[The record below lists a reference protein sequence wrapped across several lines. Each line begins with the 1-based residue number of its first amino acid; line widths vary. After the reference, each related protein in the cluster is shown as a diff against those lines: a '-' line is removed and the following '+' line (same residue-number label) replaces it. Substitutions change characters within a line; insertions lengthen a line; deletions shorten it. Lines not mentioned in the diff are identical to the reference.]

1 MLRAAAR
8 RFTIILV
15 GILAGTGVPGALLG
29 LAIGSGLRRSLSVT
43 YYSVG
48 AALLVGTVVTGVKGP
63 FRAEYSTEPGPL
75 GRLLAPRSIRSATTD
90 ERLEGQRLAVFLFV
104 IGMIVLVIGAALDP
118 IHNNF

>member
-8 RFTIILV
+8 RFTIILG

-29 LAIGSGLRRSLSVT
+29 FAIGSGLRRSLSVT

-48 AALLVGTVVTGVKGP
+48 AALLVGTVIIGIKGP
-63 FRAEYSTEPGPL
+63 IRAEYSTEPGPL
-75 GRLLAPRSIRSATTD
+75 GRLLAPRSLRAATTD
-90 ERLEGQRLAVFLFV
+90 ERMDGQRLAVFLFV